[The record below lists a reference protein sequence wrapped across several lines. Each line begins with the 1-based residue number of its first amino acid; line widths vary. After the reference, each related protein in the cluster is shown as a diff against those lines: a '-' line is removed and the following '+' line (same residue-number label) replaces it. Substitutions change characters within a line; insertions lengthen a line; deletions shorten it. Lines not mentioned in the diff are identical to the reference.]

1 MKLGLKVLLRRT
13 FSKQRAVF
21 LLCFLVDES
30 SSFLLLIFFIKKM
43 REKKYTP
50 ENVLSGHC
58 LWRIRERKCNFVK
71 RCKIKNNKRPQ
82 L

>member
-30 SSFLLLIFFIKKM
+30 SSFLLLIFFIKKL
-43 REKKYTP
+43 REKKSPQRTYCQAIAYGGLG
-50 ENVLSGHC
+50 NG
-58 LWRIRERKCNFVK
+58 NA